1 MTTPSKTVSRRFGF
15 GLARPILWA
24 SLTAAIVVLSSFGT
38 AFGAD
43 TPVATVPVGNS
54 PAVVAVDPLT
64 HHVFVGNY
72 YGDSVSVIDGT
83 TRSAVATIPMPTG
96 GSIAVPITA
105 VVDGLSGKA
114 YVGNF
119 WSNFV
124 SVIDASTL
132 SVVATIS
139 PPASHGSGVRA
150 LAADPSGA
158 SPKVYAAIFGKNV
171 VSVIDGSTD
180 SVVKNIPVGD
190 SPRAIAVFAS
200 GSHRRVYVAN
210 RYSNDVSIID
220 GNTDE
225 VVATVPTG
233 ASPKVIAVDPNR
245 GFAYVTSTASDTV
258 TVIDDSDRVAATIAV
273 GDNPI
278 GVAVDAAGRRVFVAN
293 YASNTVSVIDA
304 DTLSVVGT
312 VATGVQ
318 PMAIAVDRSSRKVYV
333 SCYGSSSVT
342 MIDSSLVAT
351 SIATG
356 YRPYALGIDEALASH
371 QVYSANWGANNVT
384 IIDPPGGDAGPVSVT
399 IDPLPGDTTSST
411 SPVFSGIAASSRA
424 PRQSNIVAVFYRIG
438 ADQTWRRAQIT
449 DGAGTP
455 SVKWQ
460 AAPSGSLSEG
470 AHTIEVAAMDQALA
484 VSSSSDQGAGGD
496 SAALGGAATYQFDVG
511 STQTVTDWYVNASV
525 GSDSNPGD
533 TPASPFRSVT
543 RATLAAGAG
552 DTVHVAAGLYGTAT
566 TGEVFPIHMIDGVL
580 QGAGSGSVTLLGNGL
595 VPVIEAT
602 GIGSTAKIDGFT
614 ITGGSPGLDLS
625 GSTLT
630 ISNNVISGNTG
641 DLAGGGIHSLSGNVH
656 IVNNVIRE
664 NTATYGGGIVI
675 EGADSSRIESNT
687 IENNVVT
694 QGGGGI
700 DVYLNARPTISH
712 NIIRNNSARMGGG
725 IMSESGSLPRV
736 TETVIQGNSADPT
749 GGGKGGAIA
758 CFSASVVLEN
768 CLITGNNSSD
778 YAISGINSAA
788 TRIVNCT
795 IADNSSAGI
804 GRFNTAWSFSVE
816 VKNSILRNAGAE
828 IDSGT
833 VATISYSDV
842 EGGYT
847 GAGNIDADPRF
858 VDPPADYRLAP
869 ASPCIDAGAA
879 DTTVVSDLDGVA
891 RPVGSGWDM
900 GAYESTVVTPP
911 DITAPA
917 VQITSPSS
925 GAVVSG
931 DVAIT
936 AVATDEQSGIARVE
950 FRVDGALISSSAAE
964 PYAATWDASAATAGS
979 HTIQVTAYDG
989 AGNSASASETVTI
1002 PAPDT
1007 TPPTVSIMVP
1017 DDGTVVSGIVWFGAG
1032 AGDTGSGISRVEF
1045 RADGDL
1051 FYTAWGGYMYIAD
1064 WDSTGAAPGPHV
1076 IEVTA
1081 YDIAGNSASTSITVV
1096 TLDTTAPVVSITSPN
1111 DSAVVAGRVSITA
1124 AAADADSDIVR
1135 VDFAVDGAT
1144 TASDTTSPYS
1154 ADWNATGAAVGD
1166 HIISATAYDGAG
1178 NSAVATCTV
1187 SVAAKQLKKPKRTLG
1202 TATTLAGPSSMKTYR
1217 ALRLTGTVSPGGPG
1231 TVKITMQR
1239 RVGTKWRSA
1248 GHVHVNVLNGRY
1260 TYSPRLKHRGSW
1272 RFVASYSG
1280 GVSDTDEYGSS
1291 RSRTKT
1297 VRVR

>member
-1 MTTPSKTVSRRFGF
+1 M
-15 GLARPILWA
+15 
-24 SLTAAIVVLSSFGT
+24 
-38 AFGAD
+38 
-43 TPVATVPVGNS
+43 
-54 PAVVAVDPLT
+54 
-64 HHVFVGNY
+64 
-72 YGDSVSVIDGT
+72 
-83 TRSAVATIPMPTG
+83 
-96 GSIAVPITA
+96 
-105 VVDGLSGKA
+105 
-114 YVGNF
+114 
-119 WSNFV
+119 
-124 SVIDASTL
+124 
-132 SVVATIS
+132 
-139 PPASHGSGVRA
+139 
-150 LAADPSGA
+150 
-158 SPKVYAAIFGKNV
+158 
-171 VSVIDGSTD
+171 
-180 SVVKNIPVGD
+180 
-190 SPRAIAVFAS
+190 
-200 GSHRRVYVAN
+200 
-210 RYSNDVSIID
+210 
-220 GNTDE
+220 
-225 VVATVPTG
+225 
-233 ASPKVIAVDPNR
+233 
-245 GFAYVTSTASDTV
+245 
-258 TVIDDSDRVAATIAV
+258 
-273 GDNPI
+273 
-278 GVAVDAAGRRVFVAN
+278 
-293 YASNTVSVIDA
+293 
-304 DTLSVVGT
+304 
-312 VATGVQ
+312 
-318 PMAIAVDRSSRKVYV
+318 
-333 SCYGSSSVT
+333 
-342 MIDSSLVAT
+342 
-351 SIATG
+351 
-356 YRPYALGIDEALASH
+356 
-371 QVYSANWGANNVT
+371 
-384 IIDPPGGDAGPVSVT
+384 
-399 IDPLPGDTTSST
+399 
-411 SPVFSGIAASSRA
+411 
-424 PRQSNIVAVFYRIG
+424 
-438 ADQTWRRAQIT
+438 
-449 DGAGTP
+449 
-455 SVKWQ
+455 
-460 AAPSGSLSEG
+460 
-470 AHTIEVAAMDQALA
+470 
-484 VSSSSDQGAGGD
+484 
-496 SAALGGAATYQFDVG
+496 
-511 STQTVTDWYVNASV
+511 
-525 GSDSNPGD
+525 
-533 TPASPFRSVT
+533 
-543 RATLAAGAG
+543 
-552 DTVHVAAGLYGTAT
+552 
-566 TGEVFPIHMIDGVL
+566 
-580 QGAGSGSVTLLGNGL
+580 
-595 VPVIEAT
+595 
-602 GIGSTAKIDGFT
+602 
-614 ITGGSPGLDLS
+614 
-625 GSTLT
+625 
-630 ISNNVISGNTG
+630 
-641 DLAGGGIHSLSGNVH
+641 H

-675 EGADSSRIESNT
+675 EDADSSRIESNT

-936 AVATDEQSGIARVE
+936 AAATDEQSGIARVE
-950 FRVDGALISSSAAE
+950 FRVDGALISSSTAE
-964 PYAATWDASAATAGS
+964 PYAATWDASAAAAGS

-989 AGNSASASETVTI
+989 AGNSASASGTVTI

-1187 SVAAKQLKKPKRTLG
+1187 SVAAKQLKKPKRDARHGNHACGSIQHEDVQGAPAHRNGLTGRTGHGQDHDAAQGRHEVEERGARPRQRAQRQVHLQSQTQAQGKLAVRRELLG
-1202 TATTLAGPSSMKTYR
+1202 RRGRRRHLRSIEKCNEAREGEVDRRRRSPSALPLAAPRTAAPSRACRSRSTRAGP
-1217 ALRLTGTVSPGGPG
+1217 
-1231 TVKITMQR
+1231 R
-1239 RVGTKWRSA
+1239 RR
-1248 GHVHVNVLNGRY
+1248 
-1260 TYSPRLKHRGSW
+1260 PRTPR
-1272 RFVASYSG
+1272 R
-1280 GVSDTDEYGSS
+1280 
-1291 RSRTKT
+1291 
-1297 VRVR
+1297 